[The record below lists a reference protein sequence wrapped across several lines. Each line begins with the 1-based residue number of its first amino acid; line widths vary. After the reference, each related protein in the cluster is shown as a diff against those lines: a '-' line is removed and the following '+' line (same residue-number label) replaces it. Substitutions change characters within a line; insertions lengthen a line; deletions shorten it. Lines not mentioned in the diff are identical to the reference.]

1 MKNFY
6 IISYFKYKKKRD
18 EFISFKWEDLKYD
31 IGALSKRYVN
41 NV

>member
-6 IISYFKYKKKRD
+6 IISYFQYKKKRD

-31 IGALSKRYVN
+31 INPKRSN
-41 NV
+41 SED